1 MSAPSSSDARALVLS
16 HTVKSAAPLCPEL
29 ALYLMTDKVEL
40 YRGDEKAAS
49 DAGVALP
56 FWSIA
61 WPGGQAIA
69 RFLLDNPH
77 AVKGR
82 SVLDFGCGGAI
93 AALAAAKA
101 GATRVI
107 ANDIDPLALACAQL
121 NAELNQVKLKTE
133 LADQIDQEL
142 DVDVLLAGD
151 VCYEPNLTGRILA
164 WLRKCAARGTTV
176 LIGDPGRGHL
186 NRELLSPIA
195 EYAVA
200 FEGDPTGQL
209 RRTTWVGRLTAS

>member
-1 MSAPSSSDARALVLS
+1 MLS
-16 HTVKSAAPLCPEL
+16 HTVKTAAPLCPEL
-29 ALYLMTDKVEL
+29 PLYLMTDQVEL
-40 YRGDEKAAS
+40 YRGDETAAQN
-49 DAGVALP
+49 AGVALP

-77 AVKGR
+77 AVRGR
-82 SVLDFGCGGAI
+82 RVLDFGCGGAI
-93 AALAAAKA
+93 AAIAAAKC
-101 GATRVI
+101 GASLVI
-107 ANDIDPLALACAQL
+107 ANDIDPIAIAAAELNAQL
-121 NAELNQVKLKTE
+121 NQVTLVTE
-133 LADQIDQEL
+133 ATDQLDQEL

-151 VCYEPNLTGRILA
+151 VCYESSLTARIIA
-164 WLRKCAARGTTV
+164 WLRQTAARGTTV

-186 NRELLSPIA
+186 DRHLLSPIA

-209 RRTTWVGRLTAS
+209 RRPTWVGRLTAS